1 MVTIRCQNKTLQG
14 KNGICGRILAIVS
27 DAMMDLLRL
36 DTDGGLVHRCPQCP
50 PEQRWSRITSDSK
63 GNLKF
68 ETIDQPTEMPPEAE
82 FKELEIFTQVG

>member
-27 DAMMDLLRL
+27 DAMIDLLRL
-36 DTDGGLVHRCPQCP
+36 DTDGGLIHRCPQCP

-68 ETIDQPTEMPPEAE
+68 EVLEPLENIPPEAKFSE
-82 FKELEIFTQVG
+82 TEIFTQVG